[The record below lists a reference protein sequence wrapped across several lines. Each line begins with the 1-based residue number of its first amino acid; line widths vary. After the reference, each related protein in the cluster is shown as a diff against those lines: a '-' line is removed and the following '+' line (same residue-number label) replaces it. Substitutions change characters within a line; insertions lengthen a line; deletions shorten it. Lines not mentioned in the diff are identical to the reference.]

1 MFSKFLINLL
11 NLLIAFVLFGVTI
24 YFMVTTLLAI
34 FEQVPMEY
42 VLLKFDQSILCA
54 SVLFIFTDYALN
66 KLEE

>member
-1 MFSKFLINLL
+1 ML
-11 NLLIAFVLFGVTI
+11 NLLIAFVLFGLTI

-42 VLLKFDQSILCA
+42 VLLKFAQSILCA
-54 SVLFIFTDYALN
+54 SVLFNFTDYARN